1 VVHPADVQTV
11 VVAWLAVAAVCGAAV
26 VFGQT
31 ARTAPRGRRR
41 RRSRGARIGLFLS
54 LSGPWLA
61 LLAGIG
67 VGAVTG
73 GWLQAAA
80 VAAAAIVLTTLTG
93 LTLRP
98 R

>member
-1 VVHPADVQTV
+1 VVHPADVRTL
-11 VVAWLAVAAVCGAAV
+11 VVAWLAVAAVCVAAV

-31 ARTAPRGRRR
+31 ARRAPRRCHR
-41 RRSRGARIGLFLS
+41 RRSRAARIGLFLS

-67 VGAVTG
+67 AGVVTG
-73 GWLQAAA
+73 AWLQAAA
-80 VAAAAIVLTTLTG
+80 VAAAGIVLTALAG

-98 R
+98 H

>member
-1 VVHPADVQTV
+1 MLTV
-11 VVAWLAVAAVCGAAV
+11 VVAWMAVLAVCLAAVLV
-26 VFGQT
+26 GQT
-31 ARTAPRGRRR
+31 ARTAPRRRR
-41 RRSRGARIGLFLS
+41 RRTRAARIGLFLS

-61 LLAGIG
+61 LLAGAG

-73 GWLQAAA
+73 AWLL
-80 VAAAAIVLTTLTG
+80 VAAATACGIAATALAG